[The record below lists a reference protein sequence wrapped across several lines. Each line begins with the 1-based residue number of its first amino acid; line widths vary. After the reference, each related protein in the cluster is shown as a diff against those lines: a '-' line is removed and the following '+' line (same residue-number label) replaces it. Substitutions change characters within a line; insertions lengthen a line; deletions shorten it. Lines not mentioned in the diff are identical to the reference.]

1 MRTYVHVSAL
11 ARPSLQSMDGK
22 EKKYAVATLSA
33 TESDVTVT
41 AAVVLL
47 AAVIFDYH
55 ARGTEG

>member
-1 MRTYVHVSAL
+1 MHVSAL